1 MATATATRKPTAI
14 KELREIGQSL
24 WLDNIRRQLIT
35 SGELARLRDEGITG
49 VTSNPTIFEKA
60 VSGSTDYDEAMVQLV
75 RAKKKPAE
83 MLWEL
88 MVEDIQAA
96 ADTFRPVYDRTKG
109 KDGFVS
115 IEVSPTVANNTRQTI
130 KWAEDLHDRCRRPN
144 VMVKIPATK
153 EGLPA
158 IRDQISRGH
167 NINVTLIFGV
177 DRYAEVVDAYLSGLE
192 ALHGRGGDLAKVASV
207 ASFFVSRLDT
217 KIDKTLAEKINA
229 SPDPKEKQA
238 LERLYGKA
246 AIANSKMA
254 YERFGELFS
263 GARWDRLK
271 KAGARTQRPLWASTS
286 TKDPRYPD
294 TYYVEELIGPDTVDT
309 VPPQTLA
316 PFREHGEVRRSLD
329 ENVDLARRQL
339 KQLADAGIDLDRV
352 TYELEIEGVEAF
364 TKSFESLLATLARA
378 SKDIRAGKGPRQWHS
393 LGRLQ
398 PVVDAQVAKLQK
410 DDAPRRL
417 WAKDSTLWS
426 ADPAKRQEIH
436 DRLGWLDVADKMLEK
451 STEFRELAVAG
462 RKFTDVVL
470 LGMGGSSLC
479 PDVLRHTFGTVKGH
493 PKLHVLDTTDP
504 ATILGVRS
512 KIKVPTSFFIVASKS
527 GETTETLSHFAYFW
541 EQVEKVSSPPVG
553 RSRAKPGGGAG
564 RNFAAITDPGSGL
577 EKLAKDHGFRWIF
590 SNPPDIGGRYSA
602 LSYFGLVP
610 GALMGVNVAEMLERA
625 VEMELSC
632 ADSVPVESNPGAW
645 LGAVMGKLASQG
657 RNKLTLIASPK
668 VATFG
673 YWVEQLLA
681 ESTGKEGK
689 GIVPIEGEPVGKPAV
704 YGDDRLFVYIRMD
717 ADPPHRGVQALEKAG
732 HPVITLTMRDKLDLG
747 GEFLRWEVAT
757 AIAGAVLGIDAF
769 DQPNVQESKDNT
781 KKVLAKFKQAGKLP
795 AAESVAATKAKPGI
809 ASLLKQAKRGAYFA
823 IMAYTARTPGS
834 EAAIA
839 AIRTAIRDKK
849 KIATTAGYG
858 PRFLHST
865 GQLHKGG
872 PKTGLFLQIVQDDT
886 KDVPIPGQPFSFSVL
901 KQAQSLGDLQSLTSR
916 RLPVLRVTLGRDPAA
931 GWRALAASARQA
943 VK

>member
-1 MATATATRKPTAI
+1 MATATTRKPTAI

-24 WLDNIRRQLIT
+24 WLDNIRRQLVT
-35 SGELARLRDEGITG
+35 SGELARLRDEGLTG

-60 VSGSTDYDEAMVQLV
+60 VSGSTDYDEAMVELV

-96 ADTFRPVYDRTKG
+96 ADTFRPVWERTKG

-158 IRDQISRGH
+158 IEDQISKGH
-167 NINVTLIFGV
+167 NINVTLIFSV

-192 ALHGRGGDLAKVASV
+192 ALHGKGGDLTKVASV
-207 ASFFVSRLDT
+207 ASFFVSRVDT
-217 KIDKTLAEKINA
+217 KVDKILTEKINA
-229 SPDPKEKQA
+229 SSDPKEKQA

-246 AIANSKMA
+246 AIANSKLA
-254 YERFGELFS
+254 YDRFGQLFS
-263 GARWDRLK
+263 GPRWDRLK
-271 KAGARTQRPLWASTS
+271 KAGALTQRPLWASTS

-309 VPPQTLA
+309 IPPQTLA
-316 PFREHGEVRRSLD
+316 AFREHGEVRRSID
-329 ENVDLARRQL
+329 ENVDLAKRQL
-339 KQLADAGIDLDRV
+339 SQLAEAGVDLDRV

-364 TKSFESLLATLARA
+364 TKSFESLLATLAKA

-451 STEFRELAVAG
+451 SAEFRELAVAG
-462 RKFTDVVL
+462 RKLTDVVL

-479 PDVLRHTFGTVKGH
+479 PDVLRHTFGTIKGH

-512 KIKVPTSFFIVASKS
+512 KITIPTSLFIVASKS

-541 EQVEKVSSPPVG
+541 EQALSSP
-553 RSRAKPGGGAG
+553 RSGEVARRAGGAG
-564 RNFAAITDPGSGL
+564 GNFAAITDPGTSL
-577 EKLAKDHGFRWIF
+577 EKLAKERKFRWIF
-590 SNPPDIGGRYSA
+590 RNPPDIGGRYSA
-602 LSYFGLVP
+602 LSYFGMVP
-610 GALMGVNVAEMLERA
+610 AALMGVNVPEMLERA
-625 VEMELSC
+625 VEMEHSC
-632 ADSVPVESNPGAW
+632 ADSVPVEGNPGAW

-689 GIVPIEGEPVGKPAV
+689 GIVPIEGEPLGKSAV

-717 ADPPHRGVQALEKAG
+717 ADPPHRGVQALEKSG

-747 GEFLRWEVAT
+747 GEFFRWEVAT

-781 KKVLAKFKQAGKLP
+781 KKVLARFKQAGKLP
-795 AAESVAATKAKPGI
+795 AAESVAAAKAKSGI

-839 AIRTAIRDKK
+839 AIRTAIRDKTT
-849 KIATTAGYG
+849 IATTAGYG

-872 PKTGLFLQIVQDDT
+872 PRTGLFLQIVQEDA
-886 KDVPIPGQPFSFSVL
+886 KDVVIPGQPYSFSVL

-916 RLPVLRVTLGRDPAA
+916 RLPVMRVTLGRDPTA
-931 GWRALAASARQA
+931 GWRALAMAAKQA
-943 VK
+943 VR